1 MNSSKIE
8 NEIENLALKFLELND
23 FPKRQI
29 RQESNITIKDQD
41 IFRGQS
47 SNSLLH
53 SRTRSKILSIISNNV
68 VLAEYSLDFLQSYN
82 FDLQQ

>member
-29 RQESNITIKDQD
+29 RQDSNITIKDQD

-47 SNSLLH
+47 S
-53 SRTRSKILSIISNNV
+53 T
-68 VLAEYSLDFLQSYN
+68 A
-82 FDLQQ
+82 